1 MHGIFGWCYIWCT
14 WCINESYWWGSFIN
28 QPKSSTI
35 RVLARPYL
43 MMLYVIFPVYLNFPM
58 RSRSVLKAIIHR
70 RKQWIVLWIL
80 EKVFSFSKRCF
91 LWYCTCMRYLIS
103 FFILSWSFHIFH
115 VSFFIIYLLFLSYHV
130 LYAWFFF
137 SIFKGSTF
145 KHSSFNVLNIWKNL
159 LF

>member
-14 WCINESYWWGSFIN
+14 WHINESYWWGSFIN
-28 QPKSSTI
+28 QPKSSTT

-43 MMLYVIFPVYLNFPM
+43 MMLYVIFLVYLNFPM

-70 RKQWIVLWIL
+70 GKQWIVLWIL

-91 LWYCTCMRYLIS
+91 LRYCTCMWYLIN
-103 FFILSWSFHIFH
+103 FFILSWPFPIFH
-115 VSFFIIYLLFLSYHV
+115 VSFSIIYLLFSSHHV

-137 SIFKGSTF
+137 NICKGSTF
-145 KHSSFNVLNIWKNL
+145 
-159 LF
+159 